1 MDTFASPGHSSTGGK
16 MPGHRY
22 DDGTTLSETVAGG

>member
-1 MDTFASPGHSSTGGK
+1 MDIFASHSSTGRK
-16 MPGHRY
+16 MLGHRY